1 MALLLAEFHIWTI
14 LIRLIRCTRE
24 KDDLDFFLYSL
35 LLFSS
40 SILDALRLF
49 LSFYKNEFTVIVCS
63 IYSFFTLDYIV
74 IFFKTFSPSDSV
86 IQSDFQIFR
95 YANIIQ
101 NSVLHFK
108 MLKLSFVVVPLKAD
122 YRPRSTSL
130 AAKRPAEDV
139 LQVALTEKV
148 IEPVR
153 TQSEATLKSPE
164 KAQDEPRFTN
174 KTMSFSELKELAE
187 THTKLKEAL
196 HQQVRK
202 ETFPST

>member
-1 MALLLAEFHIWTI
+1 M
-14 LIRLIRCTRE
+14 
-24 KDDLDFFLYSL
+24 
-35 LLFSS
+35 
-40 SILDALRLF
+40 
-49 LSFYKNEFTVIVCS
+49 
-63 IYSFFTLDYIV
+63 
-74 IFFKTFSPSDSV
+74 
-86 IQSDFQIFR
+86 
-95 YANIIQ
+95 
-101 NSVLHFK
+101 
-108 MLKLSFVVVPLKAD
+108 PLKAD

-153 TQSEATLKSPE
+153 TQSEATIKSPE

-202 ETFPST
+202 ETFPSTKFFEELCKATGCARKKYSLLTSHIKSCAWPILTIND